1 MSTPSSSKVSPESL
15 ALRAQPRPVT
25 RLNRCTFIIVGAVL
39 SLCLFGAMTWSLRS
53 PTKPHANEP
62 ESRPAEH
69 AAKAEGIDRL
79 PRDYSEVPV
88 LGPPLPG
95 DIGTAALAQQTT
107 HNAESVTGTAP
118 DEQAREAERLER
130 QRESEQAAGSPVL
143 FRSGTGAS
151 SEPPKSQAPG
161 AAVDMPNPFTIGTPP
176 AVDPTI
182 GQNRQEQKQAFLEKD
197 FGSVTRG
204 SGTLMPPPSPY
215 SIMAGT
221 LISAALV
228 TGINSDLPGQI
239 IATVTEPIYDS
250 ATGSHLLVPQGS
262 RLLGRY
268 DSQIA
273 YGQQRVLVIWTRLIM
288 PDTSSITLDR
298 LPGIDAQGYAGV
310 QDGVDWH
317 WDRIF
322 AGAAVST
329 LIGVGA
335 ELAAPDRNGED
346 GRVVIATRESLQ
358 DTVNQVGQELTKRNV
373 NIQPTLTARPGL
385 ALRVIVNKDL
395 VLRPY
400 QPLFYSR
407 TKP

>member
-1 MSTPSSSKVSPESL
+1 MSTSSAKVSPESL

-25 RLNRCTFIIVGAVL
+25 RLNRRTFIVVGAL
-39 SLCLFGAMTWSLRS
+39 LAAGLFAAMMWSLRA
-53 PTKPHANEP
+53 PAKPATTEP
-62 ESRPAEH
+62 EARPAEH
-69 AAKAEGIDRL
+69 AVSAERMDKL

-95 DIGTAALAQQTT
+95 DIGTAAMAQQ
-107 HNAESVTGTAP
+107 NGGV
-118 DEQAREAERLER
+118 AERNTGAVRDDQTRQNTQLEH
-130 QRESEQAAGSPVL
+130 QREWEQAASSPIL
-143 FRSGTGAS
+143 FRSGSATSNVAS
-151 SEPPKSQAPG
+151 TSKASPQG
-161 AAVDMPNPFTIGTPP
+161 TDITNPFAFGTLP

-182 GQNRQEQKQAFLEKD
+182 GQNRQEQKEAFLDKATASE
-197 FGSVTRG
+197 TRG
-204 SGTLMPPPSPY
+204 RGSWMPPPSPY
-215 SIMAGT
+215 AIMAGT
-221 LISAALV
+221 LVSAALV
-228 TGINSDLPGQI
+228 TGINSDLPGHI
-239 IATVTEPIYDS
+239 IATVTEPLYDS
-250 ATGSHLLVPQGS
+250 ASGRVLLVPQGS

-273 YGQQRVLVIWTRLIM
+273 YGQQRVLIVWTRLIM

-298 LPGIDAQGYAGV
+298 LPGVDAQGYAGV

-335 ELAAPDRNGED
+335 ELAKPDQSED

-358 DTVNQVGQELTKRNV
+358 DTVNQTGQELTRRNL

-385 ALRVIVNKDL
+385 PVRVIVNKDL
-395 VLRPY
+395 ILRPY

-407 TKP
+407 KSQ

>member
-1 MSTPSSSKVSPESL
+1 MNTSSSKVPPESL

-25 RLNRCTFIIVGAVL
+25 RLNRRTFIVVGAL
-39 SLCLFGAMTWSLRS
+39 LALGLFGAMMWSLRAP
-53 PTKPHANEP
+53 PTAKSTEQ

-69 AAKAEGIDRL
+69 AAQADGMDKL

-95 DIGTAALAQQTT
+95 DIGAAMAAQQTVQ
-107 HNAESVTGTAP
+107 ASESSADVVHRG
-118 DEQAREAERLER
+118 QAHQAAQLER
-130 QRESEQAAGSPVL
+130 QRESEQAASSPVL
-143 FRSGTGAS
+143 FRSGSPTADSPKAPSAVPNIDITNPFAMGAS
-151 SEPPKSQAPG
+151 Q
-161 AAVDMPNPFTIGTPP
+161 

-182 GQNRQEQKQAFLEKD
+182 GQNRQEQKQAFLDKE
-197 FGSVTRG
+197 SATTTRG

-215 SIMAGT
+215 AVMAGT

-239 IATVTEPIYDS
+239 IATVTEPIYDT
-250 ATGSHLLVPQGS
+250 ATGRLLLVPQGS

-268 DSQIA
+268 DSQVA
-273 YGQQRVLVIWTRLIM
+273 YGQQRVLVVWTRLVM

-298 LPGIDAQGYAGV
+298 LPGVDAQGYAGV

-335 ELAAPDRNGED
+335 ELAAPDQTED
-346 GRVVIATRESLQ
+346 GRVVIATRESVQ
-358 DTVNQVGQELTKRNV
+358 DTVNQVGQELTKHNL

-385 ALRVIVNKDL
+385 PLRVIVNKDL

-407 TKP
+407 TAL

>member
-1 MSTPSSSKVSPESL
+1 MSTPSAKVDPESL
-15 ALRAQPRPVT
+15 ALRAQPRPVK
-25 RLNRCTFIIVGAVL
+25 RLNRRTFIVVGATL
-39 SLCLFGAMTWSLRS
+39 SILLFGAMMWSLQAPSRS
-53 PTKPHANEP
+53 NRTESEP
-62 ESRPAEH
+62 RTPEH
-69 AAKAEGIDRL
+69 VAKADGMDKL
-79 PRDYSEVPV
+79 PRDYTEVPV

-95 DIGTAALAQQTT
+95 DFGAAIAARQSGDGDATTARSTP
-107 HNAESVTGTAP
+107 H
-118 DEQAREAERLER
+118 DQARQAAIVER
-130 QRESEQAAGSPVL
+130 QRELDGAANSPVL
-143 FRSGTGAS
+143 FRSTGNATS
-151 SEPPKSQAPG
+151 NEPQKPQTAAP
-161 AAVDMPNPFTIGTPP
+161 ATDIANPFAVSAPEP
-176 AVDPTI
+176 VDPTI
-182 GQNRQEQKQAFLEKD
+182 SQNRQEQKQTFLDKSIGAD
-197 FGSVTRG
+197 TRG
-204 SGTLMPPPSPY
+204 SGALMPPPSPY
-215 SIMAGT
+215 AIMAGT

-250 ATGSHLLVPQGS
+250 ATGRHLLVPQGS

-273 YGQQRVLVIWTRLIM
+273 YGQQRILVVWTRLVM
-288 PDTSSITLDR
+288 PDTSSLTLDR
-298 LPGIDAQGYAGV
+298 LPGVDAQGFAGV

-335 ELAAPDRNGED
+335 ELAAPDRTSED
-346 GRVVIATRESLQ
+346 GRIVIATRESVQ
-358 DTVNQVGQELTKRNV
+358 DSVNQVGQEMTKRNV

-385 ALRVIVNKDL
+385 PLRVIINKDL

-407 TKP
+407 TAL